1 MSNVEYLKQPYV
13 SNPYLFRTYDH
24 LNPYWGNK
32 DNTSPVNPGHAN
44 KEPIWFV
51 ARATTAAPGYF
62 SAQRSADGN
71 KIYRDGGIGV
81 NNPAKT
87 ALTEVRQMHEQSPL
101 LLLSV
106 GTGKPPEDS
115 NLPRKV
121 RSAALAWLDAA
132 SLLQRPSTESEE
144 AHQRMVQEL
153 SEIPESDEKLMYH
166 RLSVDQHLHSIVLD
180 EWKPKHNGVMT
191 KEMMKFYTLAY
202 LARPEVDRSIRE
214 CAREL
219 VRVRRG
225 RAMTDRWES
234 YARDFV
240 YRCPEDS
247 CTQKGRVFSRRRDL
261 RRHATETHRYFLDVP
276 ASPQEGAAATNVCH
290 LDDCLHN
297 GVHVFSSREAYIA
310 HLEESHGIRIQNI
323 RTRQNL
329 EAWLDSGRMTREE
342 LFQGEKF

>member
-1 MSNVEYLKQPYV
+1 MSNVEHLEQPYV

-32 DNTSPVNPGHAN
+32 DKTPPANPGHAN
-44 KEPIWFV
+44 KEPIWLV

-71 KIYRDGGIGV
+71 KIYRDGGMGA
-81 NNPAKT
+81 NNPTKM

-106 GTGKPPEDS
+106 GTGKPAEDS

-132 SLLQRPSTESEE
+132 SLLQQPSRESEE

-234 YARDFV
+234 YACDFV
-240 YRCPEDS
+240 YRCPEDR
-247 CTQKGRVFSRRRDL
+247 CAQKGRVFSQRRDL
-261 RRHATETHRYFLDVP
+261 RRHATETHRYVLDVP
-276 ASPQEGAAATNVCH
+276 TSPQEGATATNVCH

-297 GVHVFSSREAYIA
+297 GVHVFSSREAYMA
-310 HLEESHGIRIQNI
+310 HLKESHGIQIQNI

-329 EAWLDSGRMTREE
+329 EAWLDCGRMTREE
-342 LFQGEKF
+342 LFQEEKF